1 VQQQNGDLTNWIEYS
16 AAGLRLTLE
25 RVWSRI
31 QKLTARS
38 GKTKLVLR
46 PKQEQLLHLLRE
58 HKALTPREIWDG
70 IGVSKQGALDLLRPL
85 IKAGLVRRIGTKK
98 SGRYVLK

>member
-1 VQQQNGDLTNWIEYS
+1 VRKEKDDLTTWLEYS
-16 AAGLRLTLE
+16 AEGLRVTLE
-25 RVWSRI
+25 RVWTRI
-31 QKLTARS
+31 QKLSAHA

-70 IGVSKQGALDLLRPL
+70 VGVSKQGALDLLRPL

-98 SGRYVLK
+98 TGRYVLA